1 MARDAVAVGRGE
13 EPFLPKEK
21 HPIREF
27 FGRMFKEKPLA
38 GLGLVIVAVML
49 FMAIFA
55 TWIAPEGIMDLN
67 HGDEGLGPSTSYW
80 FGTDQLGR
88 DIFSRIVHGARI
100 SVIVGLSA
108 TALGLAGATV
118 LGVVSGYFG
127 GKLDMLIQR
136 FVDGWLAFPYLLFVL
151 AIVGIFQDVWIG
163 PEGGMFKVIAALG
176 IAYSVWISRII
187 RGHVLAVKES
197 QYIDAARAIGCSHW
211 RIIRYY
217 ILPNIMV
224 TIIIVAT
231 LSVGW
236 AVLSEAA
243 LSFLGLGVPP
253 PFPSWGKMLDEARH
267 FVNQNPWGVVFPGLA
282 ITLFVFGVQVFGD
295 GLRDLLDPRLR
306 GAKHAGF
313 GR

>member
-1 MARDAVAVGRGE
+1 MARDVVAVGRVE
-13 EPFLPKEK
+13 EPLLPKGK

-27 FGRMFKEKPLA
+27 FGRMLREKPLA
-38 GLGLVIVAVML
+38 TFGLVIVAVML

-55 TWIAPEGIMDLN
+55 TWVAPDGIDDQSDARALT
-67 HGDEGLGPSTSYW
+67 PSTSYW

-88 DIFSRIVHGARI
+88 DIFSRIIHGARI

-108 TALGLAGATV
+108 TALALAGATV
-118 LGVVSGYFG
+118 LGVISGYFG

-151 AIVGIFQDVWIG
+151 AIVGIFQDVWVG
-163 PEGGMFKVIAALG
+163 PEGGMFKVIIALG
-176 IAYSVWISRII
+176 IAFSVWMSRII
-187 RGHVLAVKES
+187 RGSVLAVRES
-197 QYIDAARAIGCSHW
+197 QYVDAARAIGCSHW
-211 RIIRYY
+211 RIIRHY

-224 TIIIVAT
+224 SIIILAT

-243 LSFLGLGVPP
+243 LSFLGLGVPD
-253 PFPSWGKMLDEARH
+253 PFPSWGKMLNDGRF
-267 FVNQNPWGVVFPGLA
+267 FVSQNPWWVIFPGLA
-282 ITLFVFGVQVFGD
+282 ITLFVFGIQVFGD

-313 GR
+313 SR

>member
-1 MARDAVAVGRGE
+1 MARDAVAVGRVE
-13 EPFLPKEK
+13 EPLLPRKK
-21 HPIREF
+21 PPVREF
-27 FGRMFKEKPLA
+27 FGRLFKEKPLA
-38 GLGLVIVAVML
+38 AAGFIIVAIML
-49 FMAIFA
+49 IVAIFA
-55 TWIAPEGIMDLN
+55 TWIAPEGINDP
-67 HGDEGLGPSTSYW
+67 HPDAIWQAPSASYW
-80 FGTDQLGR
+80 FGTDNLGR
-88 DIFSRIVHGARI
+88 DTFSRIIHGARI
-100 SVIVGLSA
+100 SVIVGLAA
-108 TALGLAGATV
+108 TAIGLAGAIV

-127 GKLDMLIQR
+127 GKLDMLLQR

-151 AIVGIFQDVWIG
+151 AIIGIFQDVWVG

-224 TIIIVAT
+224 CIIIMAT

-243 LSFLGLGVPP
+243 LSFLGLGVPL
-253 PFPSWGKMLDEARH
+253 PFPSWGKMLDDGRH
-267 FVNQNPWGVVFPGLA
+267 SFDPWAVLFPGLA
-282 ITLFVFGVQVFGD
+282 ITIFVFGVQIFGD